1 MRLLPKRATFANRN
15 HKDQEQYQQYPQDY
29 SSNNQYDVYEYGN
42 YYGNYNGADVSF

>member
-1 MRLLPKRATFANRN
+1 MRLLPKRASSENRQ
-15 HKDQEQYQQYPQDY
+15 HQETHYPADY